1 VREYAAERLLTMPEA
16 AAVHA
21 GHASHF
27 SSLARD
33 LGRPPCWPAREGL
46 DLLEREHDNFRA
58 ALDWYQRVDPSAGLW
73 LANRLTA
80 FWSARGHFS
89 EGRRRLHR
97 LLELVPDNDSARVDA
112 MNGAAWL
119 ATDQGDFAAAD
130 ALLEQAIACAR
141 AAGDTA
147 VEGTTLFYRG
157 RNGLSGGNT
166 EAGAADISRA
176 LELQSSA
183 GSEVEVLALW
193 FSGLP
198 PMARGQV
205 ELASQR
211 FERCVELSEA
221 LGLPAV
227 GALAM
232 QLLGVARIEMGDL
245 NGARAAL
252 TRGVPAI
259 VDIGD
264 RFAIPAGLTALA
276 GLAAREGR
284 PRAALILAGAAA
296 QFEEVNHTL
305 RPQAI
310 RTYLDAWLA
319 PVLRSLGS
327 EAAKLLDDGRRVT
340 LDEAIGI
347 GLDDRPED
355 REQSGMSPALTRREQ
370 EIAALVAE
378 GMTNREIAGRL
389 FLSVRTVEVHV
400 AHIFSKLG
408 LRTRTKLAAWAHDEG
423 LRTRNT

>member
-1 VREYAAERLLTMPEA
+1 
-16 AAVHA
+16 
-21 GHASHF
+21 
-27 SSLARD
+27 
-33 LGRPPCWPAREGL
+33 
-46 DLLEREHDNFRA
+46 
-58 ALDWYQRVDPSAGLW
+58 
-73 LANRLTA
+73 
-80 FWSARGHFS
+80 
-89 EGRRRLHR
+89 
-97 LLELVPDNDSARVDA
+97 
-112 MNGAAWL
+112 
-119 ATDQGDFAAAD
+119 
-130 ALLEQAIACAR
+130 
-141 AAGDTA
+141 
-147 VEGTTLFYRG
+147 
-157 RNGLSGGNT
+157 
-166 EAGAADISRA
+166 
-176 LELQSSA
+176 
-183 GSEVEVLALW
+183 
-193 FSGLP
+193 
-198 PMARGQV
+198 
-205 ELASQR
+205 
-211 FERCVELSEA
+211 VELSEA